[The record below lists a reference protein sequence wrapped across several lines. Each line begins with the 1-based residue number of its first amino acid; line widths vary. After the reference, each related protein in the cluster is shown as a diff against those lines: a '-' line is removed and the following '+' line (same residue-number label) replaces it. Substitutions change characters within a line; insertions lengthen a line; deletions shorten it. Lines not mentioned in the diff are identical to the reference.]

1 MGMGTES
8 VSLGQSRSRALQTPV
23 PLADGTFLSSTNF
36 SAPTKGLT
44 PAQHQGAPRLQD
56 RLVWG
61 GEWGPRVMVA
71 MAQQRVSQASI
82 PVHAVPGYP
91 SDSHLAY
98 LGLNFSICKTDAGDI
113 LLPLTS

>member
-1 MGMGTES
+1 MGPADS
-8 VSLGQSRSRALQTPV
+8 PSSLGHSRSRGLQTPRV
-23 PLADGTFLSSTNF
+23 PLADSTFLSLTNF
-36 SAPTKGLT
+36 PTPTQGLT
-44 PAQHQGAPRLQD
+44 PAQHQGTPHLQG

-61 GEWGPRVMVA
+61 GERGPVVMVA

-98 LGLNFSICKTDAGDI
+98 LGLNFSICKTEA
-113 LLPLTS
+113 